1 MDNQS
6 VIERVKY
13 LMSEMRLR
21 QNAFAKRIGTD
32 ISNFSKLINGKL
44 PVSDSLVNR
53 IVVNLGVSKQWLV
66 AGEGT
71 PFQKNEAPQTIV
83 VPQISE
89 HHKGSPVYDIDVT
102 AGALSREMTFA
113 DDSIIGYVNVPGVA
127 SGNKIVRVSG
137 DSMKPVINDGDYL
150 SIREITDMSVIFWG
164 QIYVVLLDDYR
175 MVKYLRRHE
184 DNSMVILRSE
194 NPQYDDIELPRTAIR
209 GLFFVSNIIH
219 IDSRM

>member
-71 PFQKNEAPQTIV
+71 PFQKNEAPYESALHDI
-83 VPQISE
+83 PKYRQI
-89 HHKGSPVYDIDVT
+89 P
-102 AGALSREMTFA
+102 
-113 DDSIIGYVNVPGVA
+113 DDKTSQ
-127 SGNKIVRVSG
+127 
-137 DSMKPVINDGDYL
+137 D
-150 SIREITDMSVIFWG
+150 W
-164 QIYVVLLDDYR
+164 
-175 MVKYLRRHE
+175 
-184 DNSMVILRSE
+184 
-194 NPQYDDIELPRTAIR
+194 
-209 GLFFVSNIIH
+209 
-219 IDSRM
+219 

>member
-89 HHKGSPVYDIDVT
+89 RHKGSPVYDIDVT
-102 AGALSREMTFA
+102 A
-113 DDSIIGYVNVPGVA
+113 
-127 SGNKIVRVSG
+127 
-137 DSMKPVINDGDYL
+137 
-150 SIREITDMSVIFWG
+150 
-164 QIYVVLLDDYR
+164 
-175 MVKYLRRHE
+175 
-184 DNSMVILRSE
+184 
-194 NPQYDDIELPRTAIR
+194 
-209 GLFFVSNIIH
+209 
-219 IDSRM
+219 